1 MNTKEYTVIYES
13 GPHNWSAYVPD
24 VPGCVT
30 TGKTRAETER
40 NMQEALAGHLAL
52 MQESGEPIPEPT
64 TDAGKIR
71 VPVAA

>member
-1 MNTKEYTVIYES
+1 MNTKEYTVIYEA

-30 TGKTRAETER
+30 TGKTREEAER
-40 NMQEALAGHLAL
+40 NMREALVGHLAL
-52 MQESGEPIPEPT
+52 MQESGEPIPEPA

-71 VPVAA
+71 VLVAA

>member
-1 MNTKEYTVIYES
+1 MNTKEYTVIYEA

-30 TGKTRAETER
+30 TGKTREETER
-40 NMQEALAGHLAL
+40 NMQEALVGHLAL